1 MNTQT
6 AMEGQGEAAQS
17 EAPKFVVSAQKGQT
31 APTRM
36 LDILLPLFAGFVF
49 LALWQFLVTYLRIA
63 PYVLPP
69 PSAIAVSLWLN
80 RYDLFRAL
88 GNTAFVT
95 LTAFILA
102 LLSGIGFGTLLTQ
115 NRTLERTLW
124 PYAVALQV
132 TPIVAIA
139 PLVIIWVGLSRVWLA
154 LLILS
159 WLVAFFPVL
168 SNTVVGIK
176 SADHGHRNL
185 FKLYGASRWQRFR
198 YLDFPGALPFILS
211 GARISAGLSV
221 IGAVVAEFVAGSGTS
236 TGLAWTI
243 IQSGNMLDIPRM
255 FAALTML
262 SAFGIVI
269 WIVMTRVQE
278 LLLSRWHDS
287 EVRYDG

>member
-1 MNTQT
+1 MNSQT
-6 AMEGQGEAAQS
+6 AGDTHGATVES
-17 EAPKFVVSAQKGQT
+17 EVPQFVASSRKRPT
-31 APTRM
+31 APRQT
-36 LDILLPLFAGFVF
+36 LDVLFPLFAGIIF
-49 LALWQFLVTYLRIA
+49 LVVWQFLVTYLRIA

-69 PSAIAVSLWLN
+69 PSAIIGSLWQN

-95 LTAFILA
+95 LTAFMLA

-198 YLDFPGALPFILS
+198 YLDFPGALPFILT

-255 FAALTML
+255 FAALALL
-262 SAFGIVI
+262 SVFGILI
-269 WIVMTRVQE
+269 WVVMTRVQE
-278 LLLSRWHDS
+278 YLLNRWHDS
-287 EVRYDG
+287 EVRYDN